1 MVKHK
6 SYKKNSSIKYRITLS
21 FIILI
26 FIPFII
32 FSGIIFWLFQ
42 EYVIQQQS
50 ETAYETLNVVGT
62 QITDSMKNMEQK
74 SMEFYYGDYLEWMES
89 GHILTNVQKQQIQSK
104 LDSIA
109 QTNVL
114 INAVVLRFPDGS
126 IMDGGA
132 FYSCLDTEKYAE
144 IIDDGEGSC
153 FWFGPGDMGRSN
165 KKTYVLARSLNS
177 KNQKNVAQIYY
188 IFYENIVTDFIHQLN
203 KDYRYNFIANEDGV
217 VYYTSDDSIRQDGTE
232 SIDMSVVNK
241 KVKTSS
247 QVIQLNGKKYIF
259 VTKKLM
265 RFNWYCISMICL
277 DDLIR
282 NVRMI
287 TMPFLV
293 IVFLYILFLVL
304 MIWLL
309 QKYIFSP
316 LKELKKN
323 MDMYA
328 VNNLK
333 PVIMQETG
341 TGEFQSLSR
350 HFNNMVGRTDD
361 LLNQYKKEMEEKTQL
376 QISMMASQLTPHFI
390 YNALNTL
397 KWMAVLSHQDK
408 IRMVTES
415 LIYIFMSATKTE
427 DEQYTLGDELEL
439 VKNYAV
445 IQKVRFMNFDLKMNI
460 EPGTEKYH
468 IRKLLLQPI
477 VENSIVHGLGRG
489 KIKGTDIWITVY
501 ADKYLHIEVKDFGV
515 GFDVNKW
522 RDRDNP
528 AQDHTNIGIGHIENL
543 IRMEFGEP
551 YHLEIESQPGE
562 GTTVRYFLPIIP
574 VED

>member
-1 MVKHK
+1 MVKL
-6 SYKKNSSIKYRITLS
+6 KNSKKSGSIKYRIILS
-21 FIILI
+21 FVILI

-42 EYVIQQQS
+42 RYVVQQQS

-62 QITDSMKNMEQK
+62 QITDSMKNAEQN

-89 GHILTNVQKQQIQSK
+89 GHIMTDAQKQQIQAK
-104 LDSIA
+104 LNSIA
-109 QTNVL
+109 QTNMQ
-114 INAVVLRFPDGS
+114 INAVVLRFSDGS
-126 IMDGGA
+126 VMDAGA
-132 FYSCLDTEKYAE
+132 FYSSLDTEKYAE
-144 IIDDGEGSC
+144 IIAEGDGSC
-153 FWFGPGDMGRSN
+153 FWFGPGDMEKANR
-165 KKTYVLARSLNS
+165 KTYVLARSLNS
-177 KNQKNVAQIYY
+177 KNQKNVAEIYY
-188 IFYENIVTDFIHQLN
+188 VFYENIVADFVRQLN
-203 KDYRYNFIANEDGV
+203 KDYRYNFITNEDGTIYYASDASV
-217 VYYTSDDSIRQDGTE
+217 VQGAE
-232 SIDMSVVNK
+232 SVDLSFVNK
-241 KVKTSS
+241 KAKNSS
-247 QVIQLNGKKYIF
+247 QIIQLNGKRYIF

-282 NVRMI
+282 NVRVI
-287 TMPFLV
+287 AMPFLA
-293 IVFLYILFLVL
+293 IVLLYILFLML

-323 MDMYA
+323 MDLYA

-333 PVIMQETG
+333 PVTMQETG

-350 HFNNMVGRTDD
+350 HFNNMVRRTDE
-361 LLNQYKKEMEEKTQL
+361 LLEQYKKEMEEKTQL

-427 DEQYTLGDELEL
+427 DERYTLGDELEL

-445 IQKVRFMNFDLKMNI
+445 IQKVRFMNFDLKMDI

-468 IRKLLLQPI
+468 IRKLLLQPV

-489 KIKGTDIWITVY
+489 KIKGTDILVTVY
-501 ADKYLHIEVKDFGV
+501 ADEYLHIEVKDFGV
-515 GFDVNKW
+515 GFDINKW
-522 RDRDNP
+522 REENKT
-528 AQDHTNIGIGHIENL
+528 AQDHTNIGISHIENL
-543 IRMEFGEP
+543 IRMEFGDP
-551 YHLEIESQPGE
+551 YHLEIESRPGE